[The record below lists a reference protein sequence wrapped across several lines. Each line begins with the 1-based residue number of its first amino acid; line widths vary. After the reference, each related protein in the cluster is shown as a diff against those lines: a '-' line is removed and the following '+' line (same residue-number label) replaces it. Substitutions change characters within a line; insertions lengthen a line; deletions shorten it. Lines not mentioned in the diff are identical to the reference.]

1 MAGRRHPSFI
11 TYSRIPIL
19 IDDQL
24 LMMHTGSA
32 EPFLVNTPPPSPPH
46 QGGASAGADVAML
59 APFAATNESNE
70 PTGKTNPGCNGS
82 PCLDSV
88 SMSRAASAL
97 KHAERLDRA
106 SLRADWCAA
115 QRMRKLASRERQRS
129 YEMLKLQACDGFDT
143 NSTALSGPCGLI
155 RGPRSLIRQACRAV
169 PETDEDADAE
179 LLLLCDSPTLA
190 VTGCGPQ
197 KPPGVPPPMLCFVEI
212 LHVLLGCNA
221 SLR

>member
-1 MAGRRHPSFI
+1 
-11 TYSRIPIL
+11 
-19 IDDQL
+19 
-24 LMMHTGSA
+24 
-32 EPFLVNTPPPSPPH
+32 
-46 QGGASAGADVAML
+46 ML
-59 APFAATNESNE
+59 APFAATNESTE
-70 PTGKTNPGCNGS
+70 PTGKTSPGCNGS

-88 SMSRAASAL
+88 SMSRAFSAL

-106 SLRADWCAA
+106 SMRADWCAA
-115 QRMRKLASRERQRS
+115 QRMRNFASRERQRS
-129 YEMLKLQACDGFDT
+129 CEMLKLQAFDGLDT

-155 RGPRSLIRQACRAV
+155 RLACRAE